1 MLPFGLN
8 IRSLLTHT
16 TWYRLAIMS
25 EVEFFTYFVIQ
36 RLELNE
42 LTYDKTENSRNENKK
57 KDLKH
62 GSFILIHLSLQVAQ
76 CLAKHIFA
84 EFRPSNHKIRTELHF

>member
-57 KDLKH
+57 KGSEAWFIYFD
-62 GSFILIHLSLQVAQ
+62 SFITSGGSV
-76 CLAKHIFA
+76 
-84 EFRPSNHKIRTELHF
+84 SG